1 MPAIRSTIQYALYE
15 TGHTNVLEYVNS
27 IEGIE
32 SVPRML
38 KRETIRKIVNDAG
51 VVIERFKLDGGESFY
66 NEGIFFDAWRQPIDV
81 MLTTNN
87 NGKVGLNFHS
97 RGKNKINGIEKGD
110 DINMWNDINMLTPPL

>member
-1 MPAIRSTIQYALYE
+1 
-15 TGHTNVLEYVNS
+15 
-27 IEGIE
+27 
-32 SVPRML
+32 
-38 KRETIRKIVNDAG
+38 
-51 VVIERFKLDGGESFY
+51 
-66 NEGIFFDAWRQPIDV
+66 